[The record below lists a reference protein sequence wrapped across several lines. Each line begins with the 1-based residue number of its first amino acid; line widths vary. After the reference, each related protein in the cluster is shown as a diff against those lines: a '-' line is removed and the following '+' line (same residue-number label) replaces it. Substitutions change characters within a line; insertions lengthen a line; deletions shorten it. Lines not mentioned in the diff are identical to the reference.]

1 MGKKHIMQL
10 PTNVPRLKEGTGL
23 FGGKVYD
30 ERKAPNVG
38 KKGTKLFGDEFRDQ
52 AKNMPSKI
60 IKPEKESSGRV
71 YGINKRQYLKDR
83 SDYIKKQGSLL
94 NKEFWDLLRL
104 GKPKLKDYGKP
115 MPKPKKEIAI

>member
-1 MGKKHIMQL
+1 MQL
-10 PTNVPRLKEGTGL
+10 PTNVPRLKNGAGL

-30 ERKAPNVG
+30 ERKAPDMWTQSHQENIKEKIKEG
-38 KKGTKLFGDEFRDQ
+38 KSASSRV
-52 AKNMPSKI
+52 
-60 IKPEKESSGRV
+60 IKPEGEFPKGRV
-71 YGINKRQYLKDR
+71 YGVNKRQYLKDR

-115 MPKPKKEIAI
+115 MPKPKKEISI